1 MILFKNQ
8 REKLGRWLLR
18 NNLKGIKRN
27 VEMKKLNDLKNVG
40 IFFDAS
46 SEKCRKTVKAFIKEL
61 NTLNINTV
69 AIGFFNMPAPENNF
83 ISDKKLYFASLKD
96 FSFFFLPKSEEL
108 KTFIQKDLDTLF
120 VYSSDDSFP
129 AVALVKQSKAKLK
142 VGLSGRFDN
151 ALDLTF
157 ELPDQDPEQLTEQ
170 IKRYL

>member
-1 MILFKNQ
+1 
-8 REKLGRWLLR
+8 
-18 NNLKGIKRN
+18 
-27 VEMKKLNDLKNVG
+27 MKKLNDLKNVG

-108 KTFIQKDLDTLF
+108 KTFIQKDLDALF
-120 VYSSDDSFP
+120 VYSADDSFP

-157 ELPDQDPEQLTEQ
+157 ELPNQGPEQLTEQ